1 MQELE
6 KIKSLVE
13 KLENKIEALEIENRA
28 LRTAITKACD
38 SLMRQNEDYKTAL
51 EESEKVIAFA
61 PSFKQPNW
69 KNK

>member
-38 SLMRQNEDYKTAL
+38 SLMRQNEDYKNAL